1 MMFRWEYGVDL
12 GTSRI
17 SIACPEKKL
26 FCRQANLLAM
36 DGRSGRVCA
45 MGDEALAMLGR
56 TPPWIEVYQPVEK
69 GLVSRPELAALLLK
83 SQFRAV
89 RPNNPVASSRLCLCT
104 PVSATGVERDTLVD
118 VAMKAGIKHVMLMER
133 PMAAALGAGLDIFAP
148 QGKMVIEIGAG
159 TTDIAL
165 FSLGGIVEAESIKIG
180 GDDFDQAIR
189 RFLKEKFSLLVG
201 QRTAEAIK
209 IRAAGCLREDFDETL
224 RIKGKNLH
232 TGLPEVHEADTLEL
246 YRAVEA
252 VVRRI
257 VRSAN
262 QVMERAAPELAG
274 DLHTQ
279 GIVLTGGGAR
289 LRGLP
294 DYLAGALRVPVRLAE
309 HASGCAAWGA
319 ARGAALEK
327 RLENGVLV
335 F

>member
-69 GLVSRPELAALLLK
+69 GLVSRPELA
-83 SQFRAV
+83 
-89 RPNNPVASSRLCLCT
+89 
-104 PVSATGVERDTLVD
+104 
-118 VAMKAGIKHVMLMER
+118 
-133 PMAAALGAGLDIFAP
+133 
-148 QGKMVIEIGAG
+148 
-159 TTDIAL
+159 
-165 FSLGGIVEAESIKIG
+165 
-180 GDDFDQAIR
+180 
-189 RFLKEKFSLLVG
+189 
-201 QRTAEAIK
+201 
-209 IRAAGCLREDFDETL
+209 
-224 RIKGKNLH
+224 
-232 TGLPEVHEADTLEL
+232 
-246 YRAVEA
+246 
-252 VVRRI
+252 
-257 VRSAN
+257 
-262 QVMERAAPELAG
+262 G

-279 GIVLTGGGAR
+279 GSVLTGGGAR

-309 HASGCAAWGA
+309 HASGCAARGA

>member
-1 MMFRWEYGVDL
+1 MFRWEYGVDL
-12 GTSRI
+12 GTSRL

-26 FCRQANLLAM
+26 FRRQASLLAM
-36 DGRSGRVCA
+36 NGRSGRVCA

-56 TPPWIEVYQPVEK
+56 TPPWIEVYHPVEK
-69 GLVSRPELAALLLK
+69 GLISRPELAALLLK

-89 RPNNPVASSRLCLCT
+89 HPTNPVASPRLCLCT
-104 PVSATGVERDTLVD
+104 PGSATGMERDTLVD

-133 PMAAALGAGLDIFAP
+133 PLAAALGAELDIFAP

-159 TTDIAL
+159 STDIAL
-165 FSLGGIVEAESIKIG
+165 FSMGGIVEAESVKIG

-209 IRAAGCLREDFDETL
+209 IRAADCLGESFDKTL

-246 YRAVEA
+246 YKAVEA
-252 VVRRI
+252 AVRQI
-257 VRSAN
+257 ARSAN

-279 GIVLTGGGAR
+279 GIVLTGGGAY

-294 DYLAGALRVPVRLAE
+294 DYLTGALHVPVTLAE
-309 HASGCAAWGA
+309 HASSCAARGA
-319 ARGAALEK
+319 ARGAALQK
-327 RLENGVLV
+327 RLENGLYS